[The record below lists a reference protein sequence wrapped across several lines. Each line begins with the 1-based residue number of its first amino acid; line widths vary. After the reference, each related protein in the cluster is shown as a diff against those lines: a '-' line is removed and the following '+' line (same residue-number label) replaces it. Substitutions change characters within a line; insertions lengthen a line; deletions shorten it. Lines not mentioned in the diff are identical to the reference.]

1 VAFTMVTDR
10 GPGWVGVT
18 LCQLVRIGGVEVR

>member
-1 VAFTMVTDR
+1 MVTDR